1 MNPFPI
7 DELKARKEYLEQYSF
22 SSDEDFASKLKS
34 YYSDNQIYRRTGRTY
49 LMIRILIEISIESH
63 KEVNIADHFDI
74 FESSRRLAI
83 SSNIIID
90 DVLDWYHSHGI
101 IIKKRQLSLER
112 VRFELID
119 GHSFYNYFRIG
130 TINPFIKKKEFSKK
144 LLLII

>member
-7 DELKARKEYLEQYSF
+7 DDLKARKEYLAQYSF

-49 LMIRILIEISIESH
+49 LMARILIELSIESH
-63 KEVNIADHFDI
+63 TEVNIADHFDI
-74 FESSRRLAI
+74 FESSRRLVAH
-83 SSNIIID
+83 SNNIIN
-90 DVLDWYHSHGI
+90 DVLDWYYSHGI
-101 IIKKRQLSLER
+101 IIQRRQLSPER
-112 VRFELID
+112 VRFELVD

-130 TINPFIKKKEFSKK
+130 TINPFIEKKEFSKK